1 MVRTGG
7 DKTKQKI
14 LDTAE
19 KLFSQ
24 NGFHATSVNKIAKE
38 ANVNKALIYYYFKDK
53 NDLVVSLFRKIL
65 EELSDVDA
73 NIKHTDSET
82 RADDDMSGDY
92 TDALRTEISYLDEK
106 KKIIAILLMESLKTD
121 DDNTF
126 LFECAELVTAY
137 EHPGLKSKPQIVQ
150 EFFTGFIPLISFVAL
165 QDKFCSYFECDKNEA
180 LEYFIESFLSS
191 HMKTHQDL
199 EVQ

>member
-19 KLFSQ
+19 MLFSKY
-24 NGFHATSVNKIAKE
+24 GFHATSVNKIAKE
-38 ANVNKALIYYYFKDK
+38 ADVNKALIYYYFKDK
-53 NDLVVSLFRKIL
+53 NDIVISLFGKIL
-65 EELSDVDA
+65 EELSGIDEDRS
-73 NIKHTDSET
+73 TGGES
-82 RADDDMSGDY
+82 ADESDDNRE
-92 TDALRTEISYLDEK
+92 ALRSEISYLDK
-106 KKIIAILLMESLKTD
+106 KKNIISILLMESLKSD
-121 DDNTF
+121 DSNTF

-137 EHPGLKSKPQIVQ
+137 EHPGIKSKSQIVS

-165 QDKFCSYFECDKNEA
+165 QDKFCNYFECDKGEA

-191 HMKTHQDL
+191 HMKSHVDQ
-199 EVQ
+199 EV